1 MKTRNRFTLTS
12 RTKIMGTCMKI
23 MLIGLF
29 CLGLPYLTGPEPAA
43 AQQTTVN
50 IMPLGN
56 SITQAEN
63 RSTRNYNSYRRP
75 LWHLLNN
82 KGYDFDFVGSLNTT
96 FDGNPHPNPDFDLD
110 HEGHWG
116 WYSYQIING
125 CNCPIGSGTGKLS
138 DWLTEYTPDI
148 VLLHI
153 GHNDLK
159 EGTHPADTEQIIQ
172 ETLDNVG
179 EIISILRADNPNVVI
194 LLAQLI
200 PSTSQPRGQ
209 RIPLYNDELPDWA
222 AANTLPESPIVI
234 VDQYTG
240 FNASSGQD
248 TYDGT
253 HPNVSGEQKMA
264 DRWFEALRPFLPFV
278 WEGTQGNDWH
288 NPFNW
293 KNGVVPGEGDY
304 VLITNGTI
312 SLSQDTTVAG
322 LTLEA
327 DAILNLNEHSLT
339 VTDRFENKGTLQQ
352 TLLVDS
358 PVEPVAFLHI
368 TNEDES
374 VTHYHGA
381 EIETTADLGLV
392 TVSIRQID
400 PDDGQTCT
408 SEPTSPAY
416 ANRCYTITPATN
428 GPATITLWASQDDLG
443 ELDEAKLTIY
453 RYVAPIWE
461 ALVDPLINNDGNGY
475 ISVTAETD
483 GFSSFLIAEND
494 GAPTAVSLIHLQT
507 SSATNQWWLLLLIMV
522 GASFALVRQ
531 RQKQ

>member
-1 MKTRNRFTLTS
+1 MTAGHKGGFMKTRNRFTLTS

-29 CLGLPYLTGPEPAA
+29 CLGLLYLTGPEPAA

-63 RSTRNYNSYRRP
+63 RNTNNYNSYRRP

-96 FDGNPHPNPDFDLD
+96 FNGNPHPDPDFDLD

-116 WYSYQIING
+116 WRADQIVNG
-125 CNCPIGSGTGKLS
+125 CTDTNCQSGSGTGMLS
-138 DWLTEYTPDI
+138 EWLEDYTPDI

-153 GHNDLK
+153 GHNDLQL
-159 EGTHPADTEQIIQ
+159 GGDTQVIIQ
-172 ETLDNVG
+172 QTLDNVG
-179 EIISILRADNPNVVI
+179 DIIAILRTDNPNVII

-200 PSTSQPRGQ
+200 PSTRSPRNT
-209 RIPLYNDELPDWA
+209 RIPLYNAELTDWA

-234 VDQYTG
+234 VDQFTG
-240 FNASSGQD
+240 FNAPSGQD

-264 DRWFEALRPFLPFV
+264 ERWFEALRPFLPFV

-327 DAILNLNEHSLT
+327 DATLNLNEHSLT

-352 TLLVDS
+352 MLLVDS

-368 TNEDES
+368 TNDDES
-374 VTHYHGA
+374 VTHYRGA
-381 EIETTADLGLV
+381 DIETTADLGLV

-400 PDDGQTCT
+400 PDDGQACT

-428 GPATITLWASQDDLG
+428 GPATITLWAQRKMTSASWMKQ
-443 ELDEAKLTIY
+443 ELTIY
-453 RYVAPIWE
+453 RYVATYLGSTGQPF
-461 ALVDPLINNDGNGY
+461 D
-475 ISVTAETD
+475 
-483 GFSSFLIAEND
+483 
-494 GAPTAVSLIHLQT
+494 
-507 SSATNQWWLLLLIMV
+507 
-522 GASFALVRQ
+522 R
-531 RQKQ
+531 